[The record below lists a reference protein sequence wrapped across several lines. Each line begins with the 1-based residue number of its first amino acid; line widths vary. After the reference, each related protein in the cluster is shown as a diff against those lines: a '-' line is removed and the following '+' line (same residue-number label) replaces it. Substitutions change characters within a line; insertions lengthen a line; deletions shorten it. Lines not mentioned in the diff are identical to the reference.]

1 MPRLGVVGTMVW
13 DTIFAHDADHERPS
27 HEWGGIAYALSAFDA
42 AAAADW
48 RVFPIIKLGEDLAEP
63 AFSFLRDLDRVDS
76 LEGVQVVPEPNN
88 RVALHYH
95 DTSRRCE
102 RLSGG
107 IPPWESEDLWSLAR
121 GCDALYVNF
130 IAGWEMDLAA
140 AQGLRDSV
148 RGPLYADL
156 HSLLLSVGP
165 DGIRALR
172 PLAEWR
178 EWLACFDLVQLNED
192 EFETLTG
199 PGEDPTSVVAS
210 AVGPETKAVLVTLGA
225 RGASWI
231 ATESCRRH
239 GLHAP
244 TGEAIDPNPITT
256 GLAENR
262 AQPQEG
268 DPTGCGDVWG
278 MTCCT
283 SLLGGLEL
291 EPAMQRANAFASRVA
306 ASTGASGLQRVL
318 RSEAGVLQAGN
329 SGFREQQRRSGEI
342 SE

>member
-1 MPRLGVVGTMVW
+1 MVW

-27 HEWGGIAYALSAFDA
+27 HEWGGIAYALSVFDA

-63 AFSFLRDLDRVDS
+63 AYRFLEDLDRVDS
-76 LEGVQVVPEPNN
+76 LDGVQVVPELNN

-130 IAGWEMDLAA
+130 IAGWEMDLAT
-140 AQGLRDSV
+140 AQGLRDNV
-148 RGPLYADL
+148 GGPVYADL
-156 HSLLLSVGP
+156 HSLLLSVGS

-199 PGEDPTSVVAS
+199 SSEDPTRVVS
-210 AVGPETKAVLVTLGA
+210 NVVGPDTKAVLVTLGA

-231 ATESCRRH
+231 ATESCRRY
-239 GLHAP
+239 GLRAP
-244 TGEAIDPNPITT
+244 AGGTKGPDTVTT

-262 AQPQEG
+262 ARPQEG
-268 DPTGCGDVWG
+268 DPTGCGDAWG
-278 MTCCT
+278 MTCYT
-283 SLLGGLEL
+283 SLLGGLAL
-291 EPAMQRANAFASRVA
+291 QQAMHRANALASRVA
-306 ASTGASGLQRVL
+306 ASTGAGGLQRAL
-318 RSEAGVLQAGN
+318 RSRAGVLQPGS
-329 SGFREQQRRSGEI
+329 SGFDEPQRGSGEI